1 MFGTMAAASEDPG
14 IAPELNEAWPG
25 LVGLI
30 MQQRWRWAEVAD
42 RLRISQAGL
51 RGLLAI
57 DPEQPRSMGDL
68 ARELNC
74 DRSYVTAIVDD
85 LERAGLAERRVSAE
99 DRRVKTIALT
109 AAGGRALRTVQD
121 SLMRPPA
128 ELAALTPAQ
137 QRTLANLVRKAAGDG
152 R

>member
-1 MFGTMAAASEDPG
+1 MAASEDPDL
-14 IAPELNEAWPG
+14 APELVDAWPA

-30 MQQRWRWAEVAD
+30 MQQRWRWAEVAEQ
-42 RLRISQAGL
+42 LGISQAGL

-57 DPEQPRSMGDL
+57 DPDQPRSMGDL

-85 LERAGLAERRVSAE
+85 LERAGLAERRVAPE

-109 AAGGRALRTVQD
+109 PEGSQAIRTVRD
-121 SLMRPPA
+121 SLMKPPA
-128 ELAALTPAQ
+128 ELAALTAAQ
-137 QRTLANLVRKAAGDG
+137 QRTLANLVRKAAGGG

>member
-1 MFGTMAAASEDPG
+1 MAASEDLG
-14 IAPELNEAWPG
+14 IGPELDEAWPA

-30 MQQRWRWAEVAD
+30 MQQRWRWAEVAEQ
-42 RLRISQAGL
+42 LGISQAGL

-85 LERAGLAERRVSAE
+85 LERAGLAERRVAPR

-109 AAGGRALRTVQD
+109 PAGGRALQTVRE
-121 SLMRPPA
+121 SLMKPPV
-128 ELAALTPAQ
+128 ELAALTAAQ
-137 QRTLANLVRKAAGDG
+137 QRTLASLVRKAVGGD

>member
-1 MFGTMAAASEDPG
+1 MAASGDPG
-14 IAPELNEAWPG
+14 IAPELAEAWPV

-30 MQQRWRWAEVAD
+30 MQQRWRWAEVAEQ
-42 RLRISQAGL
+42 LGISQAGL

-57 DPEQPRSMGDL
+57 DPVQPRSMGEL

-85 LERAGLAERRVSAE
+85 LERAGLAERRVAAE

-109 AAGGRALRTVQD
+109 SDGSQALRTVRD
-121 SLMRPPA
+121 SLMSPPS
-128 ELAALTPAQ
+128 ELSTLTVAQ
-137 QRTLANLVRKAAGDG
+137 QRTLATLVRKAAGSGG

>member
-1 MFGTMAAASEDPG
+1 MAASEHPG
-14 IAPELNEAWPG
+14 IAPELADAWPA
-25 LVGLI
+25 LVSLI
-30 MQQRWRWAEVAD
+30 MQQRWRWAEVAEQ
-42 RLRISQAGL
+42 LGISQAGL

-57 DPEQPRSMGDL
+57 DPDQPRSMGEL

-85 LERAGLAERRVSAE
+85 LERAGLAERRVAPE

-109 AAGGRALRTVQD
+109 PDGSRAIRTVQNV
-121 SLMRPPA
+121 LMKPPDQ
-128 ELAALTPAQ
+128 LTALTAAQ
-137 QRTLANLVRKAAGDG
+137 QRTLASLVRKVAGGGG

>member
-1 MFGTMAAASEDPG
+1 MVASDDPG
-14 IAPELNEAWPG
+14 IAPELDQAWPA

-42 RLRISQAGL
+42 QLGISQAGL
-51 RGLLAI
+51 RGLLAV
-57 DPEQPRSMGDL
+57 DPDQPRSMGDL

-85 LERAGLAERRVSAE
+85 LERAGLAERRVAPE

-109 AAGGRALRTVQD
+109 PAGGRALQTVRD
-121 SLMRPPA
+121 SLMKPPA
-128 ELAALTPAQ
+128 ELAALTAAQ
-137 QRTLANLVRKAAGDG
+137 QRTLASLVRKAVGGD

>member
-1 MFGTMAAASEDPG
+1 MAASDDPG
-14 IAPELNEAWPG
+14 IVSELDEAWPA

-30 MQQRWRWAEVAD
+30 MQQRWRWAEVAEQ
-42 RLRISQAGL
+42 LGISQAGL

-57 DPEQPRSMGDL
+57 DPDQPRSMSDL

-85 LERAGLAERRVSAE
+85 LERAGLAERRVAPE

-109 AAGGRALRTVQD
+109 PSGSRAIRTVQN
-121 SLMRPPA
+121 SLMKPPA
-128 ELAALTPAQ
+128 ELSALTAAQ
-137 QRTLANLVRKAAGDG
+137 QRTLATLVRKAAGGGG

>member
-1 MFGTMAAASEDPG
+1 MAASEDPG
-14 IAPELNEAWPG
+14 IAPELGQAWPA

-30 MQQRWRWAEVAD
+30 MQQRWRWAEVAEQ
-42 RLRISQAGL
+42 LGISQAGL
-51 RGLLAI
+51 RGLLAV
-57 DPEQPRSMGDL
+57 DPDHPRSMGDL

-85 LERAGLAERRVSAE
+85 LERAGLAERRVAAE

-109 AAGGRALRTVQD
+109 PAGGRALGTVRD
-121 SLMRPPA
+121 SLMKPPA
-128 ELAALTPAQ
+128 ELATLTAAQ
-137 QRTLANLVRKAAGDG
+137 QRTLASLLRKAVGGD

>member
-1 MFGTMAAASEDPG
+1 MAASEDPG
-14 IAPELNEAWPG
+14 IAPELEEAWPT

-42 RLRISQAGL
+42 GLGISQAGL

-57 DPEQPRSMGDL
+57 NPEQPRSMGDL

-85 LERAGLAERRVSAE
+85 LERAGLAERRVSPE
-99 DRRVKTIALT
+99 I
-109 AAGGRALRTVQD
+109 GRASSR
-121 SLMRPPA
+121 
-128 ELAALTPAQ
+128 
-137 QRTLANLVRKAAGDG
+137 
-152 R
+152 

>member
-1 MFGTMAAASEDPG
+1 MVASDDPG
-14 IAPELNEAWPG
+14 IAPELDQAWPA

-42 RLRISQAGL
+42 QLGISQAGL
-51 RGLLAI
+51 RGLLAV
-57 DPEQPRSMGDL
+57 DPDQPRSMGDL

-85 LERAGLAERRVSAE
+85 LERAGLAERRVAPE

-109 AAGGRALRTVQD
+109 PAGGRALQTVRE
-121 SLMRPPA
+121 SLMKPPA
-128 ELAALTPAQ
+128 ELAALTAAQ
-137 QRTLANLVRKAAGDG
+137 QRTLASLVRKAVGGD

>member
-1 MFGTMAAASEDPG
+1 MAASEDPG
-14 IAPELNEAWPG
+14 IAPELDEAWPA

-30 MQQRWRWAEVAD
+30 MQQRWRWAEVAEQ
-42 RLRISQAGL
+42 LGISQAGL
-51 RGLLAI
+51 RGLLAV
-57 DPEQPRSMGDL
+57 DPDRPRSMGDL

-85 LERAGLAERRVSAE
+85 LERAGLAERRVAPE

-109 AAGGRALRTVQD
+109 PAGGRALQTVRE
-121 SLMRPPA
+121 SLMKPPA
-128 ELAALTPAQ
+128 ELAALTVAQ
-137 QRTLANLVRKAAGDG
+137 QRTLAKLVRKAVGGD

>member
-1 MFGTMAAASEDPG
+1 MAANKDPG
-14 IAPELNEAWPG
+14 IAPELDQAWPA

-30 MQQRWRWAEVAD
+30 MQQRWRWAEVAEQ
-42 RLRISQAGL
+42 LGISQAGL

-57 DPEQPRSMGDL
+57 DPDQPRSMGDL

-74 DRSYVTAIVDD
+74 DRSYVTSIVDD
-85 LERAGLAERRVSAE
+85 LERAGLAERRVAAE

-109 AAGGRALRTVQD
+109 PAGGRALGTVRD
-121 SLMRPPA
+121 SLMKPPA
-128 ELAALTPAQ
+128 ELAALTVAQ
-137 QRTLANLVRKAAGDG
+137 QRTLANLVRKAAGGG

>member
-1 MFGTMAAASEDPG
+1 MAASEDHG
-14 IAPELNEAWPG
+14 IAPELAEAWPA
-25 LVGLI
+25 LVELI
-30 MQQRWRWAEVAD
+30 MQQRWRWAEVAEQ
-42 RLRISQAGL
+42 LGISQAGL

-57 DPEQPRSMGDL
+57 DPNQPRSMGEL

-85 LERAGLAERRVSAE
+85 LERAGLAERRVAAE

-109 AAGGRALRTVQD
+109 PDGSRAIRTVRD
-121 SLMRPPA
+121 SLMRPPS
-128 ELAALTPAQ
+128 ELSTLTAAQ
-137 QRTLANLVRKAAGDG
+137 QRTLATLIRKAAGSGG

>member
-1 MFGTMAAASEDPG
+1 MAASENPG
-14 IAPELNEAWPG
+14 IVPELDEAWPA
-25 LVGLI
+25 LVGMI
-30 MQQRWRWAEVAD
+30 MQQRWRWAEVAEQ
-42 RLRISQAGL
+42 LGISQAGL

-57 DPEQPRSMGDL
+57 DPDQPRSMGEL

-85 LERAGLAERRVSAE
+85 LERAGLAERRVAAA

-109 AAGGRALRTVQD
+109 PAGSRAIRTVQN
-121 SLMRPPA
+121 SLMKPPD
-128 ELAALTPAQ
+128 ELSALTAAQ
-137 QRTLANLVRKAAGDG
+137 QRTLATLVRKAAVGGG

>member
-1 MFGTMAAASEDPG
+1 MASSKDPG
-14 IAPELNEAWPG
+14 IAPELDQAWPA

-30 MQQRWRWAEVAD
+30 MQQRWRWAEVAEQ
-42 RLRISQAGL
+42 LGISQAGL

-57 DPEQPRSMGDL
+57 DPDQPRSMGDL

-74 DRSYVTAIVDD
+74 DRSYVTSIVDD
-85 LERAGLAERRVSAE
+85 LERAGLAERRVAAA

-109 AAGGRALRTVQD
+109 PAGDRALRTVQD
-121 SLMRPPA
+121 SLMKPPA
-128 ELAALTPAQ
+128 ELAALTAAQ
-137 QRTLANLVRKAAGDG
+137 QRTLANLVRKAAGGG

>member
-1 MFGTMAAASEDPG
+1 MAASEDPG
-14 IAPELNEAWPG
+14 IAPELDQAWPS

-30 MQQRWRWAEVAD
+30 MQQRWRWAEVAEQ
-42 RLRISQAGL
+42 LGITQAGL

-57 DPEQPRSMGDL
+57 DPDQPRSMGDL

-85 LERAGLAERRVSAE
+85 LERAGLAERQVAPA

-109 AAGGRALRTVQD
+109 PAGGRALRTVQD

-128 ELAALTPAQ
+128 ELAALTTAQ
-137 QRTLANLVRKAAGDG
+137 QRTLANLVRKAAGGG

>member
-1 MFGTMAAASEDPG
+1 MAVTDQPG
-14 IAPELNEAWPG
+14 LAPELDQAWPA

-30 MQQRWRWAEVAD
+30 SQQRWRWAEVAE
-42 RLRISQAGL
+42 RLGVSPAGL

-57 DPEQPRSMGDL
+57 DPDQPRSMGDL
-68 ARELNC
+68 AKELNC

-85 LERAGLAERRVSAE
+85 LERAGLAERRVAPE

-109 AAGGRALRTVQD
+109 PSGSRAIRTVQNA
-121 SLMRPPA
+121 LMKPPA
-128 ELAALTPAQ
+128 ELSALTAAQ
-137 QRTLANLVRKAAGDG
+137 QRTLASLVRKVAGGGG

>member
-1 MFGTMAAASEDPG
+1 MAASEDPG
-14 IAPELNEAWPG
+14 IAPELADAWPA

-30 MQQRWRWAEVAD
+30 MQQRWRWAEVAEQ
-42 RLRISQAGL
+42 LGISQAGV

-57 DPEQPRSMGDL
+57 DPDQPRSMGEL

-85 LERAGLAERRVSAE
+85 LERAGLAERRVAAE

-109 AAGGRALRTVQD
+109 PDGSRALRTVQD
-121 SLMRPPA
+121 SLMRPPS
-128 ELAALTPAQ
+128 ELSTLTAAQ
-137 QRTLANLVRKAAGDG
+137 QRTLATLVRKAAGGGG